1 VRVWSAIG
9 MLAVMALA
17 ACGGSGSQPSETAAT
32 GATSQTGPAAT
43 TAAPEH
49 PLPVELQGTWFL
61 STATATNPVRI
72 YLRETSF
79 ATPIGRSG
87 TVEAEGDVLTFTAV
101 CGGTAFEGVG
111 RYRWT
116 LEGDTLHLDMIGKDE
131 CGGRRSILDDA
142 TYERTD

>member
-61 STATATNPVRI
+61 STATATDPVRI
-72 YLRETSF
+72 YLRETSY
-79 ATPIGRSG
+79 AAPIGRHG

-131 CGGRRSILDDA
+131 CGGRGSILDDA

>member
-1 VRVWSAIG
+1 

-61 STATATNPVRI
+61 STATASNPVRI
-72 YLRETSF
+72 YLRETTY
-79 ATPIGRSG
+79 AAPLGGHG

-116 LEGDTLHLDMIGKDE
+116 LEADTLHLDMIGNDE
-131 CGGRRSILDDA
+131 CSGRQALLDDA

>member
-17 ACGGSGSQPSETAAT
+17 ACGGSGSQPSEMAAT
-32 GATSQTGPAAT
+32 GATSQTGLAAT

-61 STATATNPVRI
+61 STATATNPVRL
-72 YLRETSF
+72 YLRESSF
-79 ATPIGRSG
+79 AMPIGRSG

-116 LEGDTLHLDMIGKDE
+116 LEGDTVHLDMVGNDE
-131 CGGRRSILDDA
+131 CSGRQSMLDDA

>member
-1 VRVWSAIG
+1 

-17 ACGGSGSQPSETAAT
+17 ACGGSGSQPSEMAAS

-61 STATATNPVRI
+61 STATATDPVRI
-72 YLRETSF
+72 YLRETSY
-79 ATPIGRSG
+79 ALLHGHSG

-116 LEGDTLHLDMIGKDE
+116 LEGDTLHLDMIGNYE
-131 CGGRRSILDDA
+131 CSGRQSILDDA

>member
-1 VRVWSAIG
+1 MRIRPFVIAV
-9 MLAVMALA
+9 LAAAGLA
-17 ACGGSGSQPSETAAT
+17 ACGGGSPSPSEEAA
-32 GATSQTGPAAT
+32 GTGPESTT

-72 YLRETSF
+72 YLREASYRLL
-79 ATPIGRSG
+79 AGHNG

-101 CGGTAFEGVG
+101 CDGSPFEGVG

-116 LEGDTLHLDMIGKDE
+116 LEGDTLHLDMIGNDE
-131 CGGRRSILDDA
+131 CSGRQSILDDA